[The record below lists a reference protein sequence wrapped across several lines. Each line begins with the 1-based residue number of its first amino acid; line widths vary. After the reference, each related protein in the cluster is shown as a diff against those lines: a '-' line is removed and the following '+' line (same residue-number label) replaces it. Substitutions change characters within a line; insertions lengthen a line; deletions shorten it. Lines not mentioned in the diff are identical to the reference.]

1 MDSVPGQTFMNY
13 AYSWGAAVVILGT
26 LFKLTHIP
34 GANAMLFIG
43 MGTEVFVFFISGFD
57 RPFDAKNETHLADEF
72 IDLEDME
79 AVKAAAQAAA
89 AQAAAASDAKAPEAE
104 NTEAGEE
111 VKTESPFKSIIPPKT
126 PLQDEDKKTPSPSEP
141 VKSIIPQMPP
151 AKPVA
156 PQNNPF
162 VFKPQTSGE
171 DGEKSE

>member
-1 MDSVPGQTFMNY
+1 MHFDPNTGEKIMDPGDEIQNT
-13 AYSWGAAVVILGT
+13 AAQ
-26 LFKLTHIP
+26 
-34 GANAMLFIG
+34 
-43 MGTEVFVFFISGFD
+43 
-57 RPFDAKNETHLADEF
+57 
-72 IDLEDME
+72 
-79 AVKAAAQAAA
+79 AAAPAADAAQQATAQTADAVNQAAA
-89 AQAAAASDAKAPEAE
+89 AQAAAASDEKAPEAE

>member
-1 MDSVPGQTFMNY
+1 
-13 AYSWGAAVVILGT
+13 
-26 LFKLTHIP
+26 
-34 GANAMLFIG
+34 
-43 MGTEVFVFFISGFD
+43 
-57 RPFDAKNETHLADEF
+57 
-72 IDLEDME
+72 ME
-79 AVKAAAQAAA
+79 ARLKQQSNVTKQASAAATAPVQAPAKPAFTRPAAAA